1 MGPFLQN
8 VLELFSK
15 RKIEKTNLDASVR
28 HKTYVVVTQDAIPE
42 KGLVSSGTYRPKKEL
57 LLVDVYNFLG
67 NYYTKAEIDS
77 VVFSTPTDCDP
88 VDPDC
93 FHISGSKQ
101 YYTVT
106 IDDAAAKTI
115 DLLSPL
121 PAGTYIIIVHYNHA
135 SANLGTVS
143 NVHWPAATTP
153 TWTDTNGSKDIITII
168 SDGTT
173 NRAVASL
180 GYTS

>member
-8 VLELFSK
+8 VIELFSK
-15 RKIEKTNLDASVR
+15 KKIEKTNLDASVR
-28 HKTYVVVTQDAIPE
+28 HKAYVVITQDSIPK
-42 KGLVSSGTYRPKKEL
+42 KGLVNTGIYRPKKEL

-67 NYYTKAEIDS
+67 NYYTKTEIDS
-77 VVFSTPTDCDP
+77 VVFSAPTKCDP
-88 VDPDC
+88 IDPDC

-106 IDDAAAKTI
+106 IDDADAKTI

-121 PAGTYIIIVHYNHA
+121 PAGTYIIIVHYNHV
-135 SANLGTVS
+135 SANLGIVS
-143 NVHWPAATTP
+143 NAHWPAATIP
-153 TWTDTNGSKDIITII
+153 SWTNTDGSKDIITIV
-168 SDGTT
+168 SDGTI

-180 GYTS
+180 GYIS